1 MEKPMTTEGPRI
13 CLENLFCTKTN
24 TSPKFVVKTQKESPG
39 ICSFNQPSQNDRN
52 WPFHPPLFERPGLVL
67 AGKSWFTYETDGLSM
82 AVYHLSHWAW
92 NQKCQLHLHHPPGF
106 PGHTILNGWADEPE
120 WKRSR
125 PFVSSFE
132 GVACGW
138 KQQGSNIIYPLL
150 IQDGNEKW
158 SVCRWCIS
166 QTLRFPFASLTR
178 QYSHSHIQ
186 FLWNNHVKS
195 TFWWGKKTPSFSWKH
210 PIFRKHPSCQ
220 FLWDLHP
227 EKTTPLSSVSFC
239 RSLWISVVL
248 PVPGW
253 PQWVP
258 WLQSGCDWYWATG

>member
-106 PGHTILNGWADEPE
+106 PGHTINPWSHRTQILNGWADEPGNAHVLSCHPLKVWLVVE
-120 WKRSR
+120 NNKAPTSSTRFWFKMEMKSG
-125 PFVSSFE
+125 PFVDD
-132 GVACGW
+132 V
-138 KQQGSNIIYPLL
+138 
-150 IQDGNEKW
+150 
-158 SVCRWCIS
+158 
-166 QTLRFPFASLTR
+166 SL
-178 QYSHSHIQ
+178 
-186 FLWNNHVKS
+186 
-195 TFWWGKKTPSFSWKH
+195 KH
-210 PIFRKHPSCQ
+210 
-220 FLWDLHP
+220 
-227 EKTTPLSSVSFC
+227 
-239 RSLWISVVL
+239 
-248 PVPGW
+248 
-253 PQWVP
+253 
-258 WLQSGCDWYWATG
+258 